1 MLRVCGMNPVI
12 RILYLSGI
20 LDHPGIQYEPTNYG
34 FKPSVKRFEG
44 CQNASHPLAPS
55 SRFGVNG
62 IQPCGVIQPYPFLLN
77 LKEVMMKFQFVQ
89 HHEPESAC
97 VGCGN
102 PKGEF
107 DDRNN
112 PELADHHVKIP

>member
-1 MLRVCGMNPVI
+1 
-12 RILYLSGI
+12 
-20 LDHPGIQYEPTNYG
+20 
-34 FKPSVKRFEG
+34 
-44 CQNASHPLAPS
+44 
-55 SRFGVNG
+55 
-62 IQPCGVIQPYPFLLN
+62 
-77 LKEVMMKFQFVQ
+77 MMKIQFVQ

-112 PELADHHVKIP
+112 PELAEHKGKFPESLYMLPVMHNDYYQHSVWPIV

>member
-1 MLRVCGMNPVI
+1 MHRI
-12 RILYLSGI
+12 RSP
-20 LDHPGIQYEPTNYG
+20 HQA
-34 FKPSVKRFEG
+34 V
-44 CQNASHPLAPS
+44 LALTA
-55 SRFGVNG
+55 FNLVELFNL
-62 IQPCGVIQPYPFLLN
+62 YPFLLN

-112 PELADHHVKIP
+112 PELADHSVKVP